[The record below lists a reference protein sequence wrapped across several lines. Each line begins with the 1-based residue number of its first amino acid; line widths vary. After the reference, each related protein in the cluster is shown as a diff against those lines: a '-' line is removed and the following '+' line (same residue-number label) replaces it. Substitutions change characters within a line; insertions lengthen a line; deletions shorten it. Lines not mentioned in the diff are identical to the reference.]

1 MLNKVGILDTR
12 LHYAMDLDLWLRMSR
27 YEDFVCIPEVLSN
40 YEIHA
45 ESKSGSGDGFDKF
58 EKEWKQVCD
67 CFVAGMPLD
76 FRIKHTL
83 RKGFFIATKG
93 IVKSVFY
100 IYKCIF
106 FVLGI
111 VLRAFKKLTGIK
123 RLGILSSEK

>member
-1 MLNKVGILDTR
+1 MLDKVGILDMR

-40 YEIHA
+40 YEIHS
-45 ESKSGSGDGFDKF
+45 ESKSGSGFDKF
-58 EKEWKQVCD
+58 EKEWKQVCEF
-67 CFVAGMPLD
+67 FVVDMPLG
-76 FRIKHTL
+76 FRINHTL
-83 RKGFFIATKG
+83 RRWYFIAKKS

-100 IYKCIF
+100 INKCIF

-111 VLRAFKKLTGIK
+111 VVRAFKKLTGIK